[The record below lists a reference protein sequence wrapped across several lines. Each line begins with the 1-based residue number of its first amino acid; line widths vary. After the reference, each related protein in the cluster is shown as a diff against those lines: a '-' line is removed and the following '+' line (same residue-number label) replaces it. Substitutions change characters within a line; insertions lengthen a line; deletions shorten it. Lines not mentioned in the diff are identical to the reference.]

1 MSTASI
7 LYTGRLQGQTGPG
20 VAVNTVNPITFHAD
34 GYIRWADANGRPRS
48 FLLKGDLA
56 QLFRQAF
63 TGAGGITHAV
73 TIGTAA
79 T

>member
-7 LYTGRLQGQTGPG
+7 LYTGRIQGQTSAG
-20 VAVNTVNPITFHAD
+20 VAVATQNPVTLHSD
-34 GYIRWADANGRPRS
+34 GYMRWSDANGRPRS
-48 FLLKGDLA
+48 VKLDGDLA
-56 QLFRQAF
+56 QLLRFIF